1 MEIESGVPL
10 FYLDSDSRLPEKSE
24 KFRSAKN
31 WEHTEGSVSTESD
44 DCTFEK

>member
-1 MEIESGVPL
+1 METETGMPL

-24 KFRSAKN
+24 KFRSSKN
-31 WEHTEGSVSTESD
+31 WEHTEGRLSTESD